1 MTECESEREVIMK
14 FSGIASSKRVAAV
27 GTGLLMGGM
36 AVATMA
42 APMASAAPDC
52 SSAGVANTVSSVTGS
67 ASQYLDGHPGA
78 KQVLT
83 AAYGQPRP
91 QAEANVRGYF
101 TANPGE
107 YYDLRGILAP
117 IGDTQRACNVTV
129 LPPDLESAY
138 NMFMA
143 G

>member
-1 MTECESEREVIMK
+1 MK

-52 SSAGVANTVSSVTGS
+52 SSAGVASTVSSVTGS
-67 ASQYLDGHPGA
+67 AHQYLAGHPGA
-78 KQVLT
+78 NQVLT
-83 AAYGQPRP
+83 AAYTQPRP

-138 NMFMA
+138 TMFMA